1 MSEPR
6 AVNGS
11 DARNS
16 DRRRAAPQGGAM
28 IPTPRPIR
36 VCLVA
41 PSLAIL
47 GGQAVAAQRLLER
60 LRLVPGLEVDF
71 LPHDP
76 RTNALLRQ
84 LQRVKYVR
92 TVATSIAY
100 VESLLRRLP
109 RYDVVHVFSAS
120 YWSFLLA
127 PTPAILIG
135 KWLGKRV
142 VVNYRSGEAE
152 DHLTRW
158 PKTSVPTL
166 MRADAVATPSGY
178 LVDVFSRFGI
188 HAESIANFVDPEA
201 VRYRRRDALK
211 PVFLSNRNFQSLYN
225 VPCVL
230 RAFAEIQAQR
240 PDARLIVVGDGPER
254 ARVHAVARELSL
266 RNVDFVG
273 AVKPTEMGRYYD
285 EADIY
290 LNASDIDNM
299 PNSIIESFA
308 CGLPVVTTRAGGIPY
323 IVEHER
329 NGLLV
334 DCGDHGA
341 LAGAAL
347 RLLDDPALTRRII
360 DEGLSDVQRHYT
372 WEAVGE
378 SWAALYRELVGAKA
392 PAPAPSIDGP
402 EHHAAATLIGE
413 ASIQ

>member
-1 MSEPR
+1 MTEPR
-6 AVNGS
+6 AVSG
-11 DARNS
+11 
-16 DRRRAAPQGGAM
+16 
-28 IPTPRPIR
+28 TRPIR

-60 LRLVPGLEVDF
+60 LRMVPGLEVDF

-76 RTNALLRQ
+76 RTNALLRL

-92 TVATSIAY
+92 TVATSVAY

-135 KWLGKRV
+135 KALGKRV

-158 PKTSVPTL
+158 PKTSIPTL
-166 MRADAVATPSGY
+166 QRADVVATPSDY
-178 LVDVFSRFGI
+178 LVDVFARFGI
-188 HAESIANFVDPEA
+188 RAESIHNFVDPMA
-201 VRYRRRDALK
+201 VQYRERDVLR

-230 RAFAEIQAQR
+230 RAFAQIQAQR
-240 PDARLIVVGDGPER
+240 PAARLIVVGDGPER
-254 ARVHAVARELSL
+254 ERVHSLARELSL
-266 RNVDFVG
+266 RNVEFVG

-285 EADIY
+285 EADVY

-334 DCGDHGA
+334 DCGDHTA
-341 LAGAAL
+341 LANAAL
-347 RLLDDPALTRRII
+347 RLLDEPALARRLI
-360 DEGLSDVQRHYT
+360 DEGLSDVERFYT

-378 SWAALYRELVGAKA
+378 RWAALYRRLVGAAA
-392 PAPAPSIDGP
+392 PAAAPLSEEA
-402 EHHAAATLIGE
+402 EHHASATLVGE
-413 ASIQ
+413 ASTQ

>member
-1 MSEPR
+1 MRTVHRRRQMSEPR
-6 AVNGS
+6 ATNG
-11 DARNS
+11 
-16 DRRRAAPQGGAM
+16 
-28 IPTPRPIR
+28 TRPIR

-60 LRLVPGLEVDF
+60 LRTVPGLDVEF

-76 RTNALLRQ
+76 RSNALLRL

-92 TVATSIAY
+92 TVATSVAY
-100 VESLLRRLP
+100 VASLLRRLP
-109 RYDVVHVFSAS
+109 QYDVVHVFSAS

-158 PKTSVPTL
+158 PRTSVPTL
-166 MRADAVATPSGY
+166 RRADAVATPSGY
-178 LVDVFSRFGI
+178 LVDVFARFGVE
-188 HAESIANFVDPEA
+188 AESIANFVDPDA
-201 VRYRRRDALK
+201 VRYRRRDLLQ
-211 PVFLSNRNFQSLYN
+211 PVFLSNRNFQALYN

-230 RAFAEIQAQR
+230 RAFALIQER
-240 PDARLIVVGDGPER
+240 LPNARLIVVGDGPER
-254 ARVHAVARELSL
+254 ERVHAIAGELAV
-266 RNVDFVG
+266 RNVEFIG
-273 AVKPTEMGRYYD
+273 AVRPTEMGRWYE
-285 EADIY
+285 EADVY

-308 CGLPVVTTRAGGIPY
+308 CGLPVATTRAGGIPY
-323 IVEHER
+323 VVEHER

-334 DCGDHGA
+334 DCGDHAA
-341 LAGAAL
+341 LASAAL
-347 RLLDDPALTRRII
+347 RLLDEPALARKLIA
-360 DEGLSDVQRHYT
+360 EGLSDVDRLYT
-372 WEAVGE
+372 WEAVGDG
-378 SWAALYRELVGAKA
+378 WAALYRRLVGAEASAVTSSSDEPVHRA
-392 PAPAPSIDGP
+392 PTP
-402 EHHAAATLIGE
+402 LIGE